1 MNQQNRSYIV
11 PSASRIA
18 IRLAVLLLF
27 SLLFAAIVAINFCL
41 TTHFRVDKKCAI
53 IFLISFDEATQ
64 ATIMAKAAT
73 TTTAMA
79 INFIDVIKMEKD
91 SFILLAFSNLP
102 IDFD

>member
-1 MNQQNRSYIV
+1 MRNY
-11 PSASRIA
+11 
-18 IRLAVLLLF
+18 
-27 SLLFAAIVAINFCL
+27 
-41 TTHFRVDKKCAI
+41 
-53 IFLISFDEATQ
+53 FLISFDEATQ